1 MMTRSITLFARTVLT
16 NLAVAFLLVTPARAS
31 DPPVVTIAQGALS
44 GSGEPGLHIFKGIPY
59 AAPPVGERRW
69 KPPAPPVRWQGRRD
83 ANRFGPSCLQPP
95 VPAMSLYA
103 DPPAAMS
110 EDCLTLIDRQRTRLT
125 SRNQSAIRMLTT
137 AGQKT

>member
-1 MMTRSITLFARTVLT
+1 MIRRPPRSTRTDTLFPYTTLFRS
-16 NLAVAFLLVTPARAS
+16 PARAS

-83 ANRFGPSCLQPP
+83 ATRFGPSCLQPP
-95 VPAMSLYA
+95 VPATSLYA
-103 DPPAAMS
+103 DPP
-110 EDCLTLIDRQRTRLT
+110 DRKSVVSGKRVSVRVALGGRRIIQKKKKTYQTRQT
-125 SRNQSAIRMLTT
+125 I
-137 AGQKT
+137 